1 MSNTLKTTSALILA
15 GAFAAALTTST
26 TLTSTE
32 AQAEKEGML
41 KCYGVSA
48 AGKNDCAA
56 GPGTTCAGS
65 SKVNYQ
71 TNAWKY
77 VKKGTCESTTTSA
90 GGKGSLTCAP
100 TTASEVPEGAR
111 GCAT

>member
-1 MSNTLKTTSALILA
+1 MSNTLKSGSALILA

-32 AQAEKEGML
+32 VQAEKEGMV
-41 KCYGVSA
+41 KCYGISA

-56 GPGTTCAGS
+56 GPGTTCAGT

-71 TNAWKY
+71 SNAWKY

-90 GGKGSLTCAP
+90 GGKGSLTCKP
-100 TTASEVPEGAR
+100 TTDAAVPEGHR
-111 GCAT
+111 GCAS

>member
-32 AQAEKEGML
+32 AQAEKEGMV

-56 GPGTTCAGS
+56 GPGTTCAGT
-65 SKVNYQ
+65 SKVKYQ
-71 TNAWKY
+71 SNAWKY
-77 VKKGTCESTTTSA
+77 VKKGTCESMTNTA
-90 GGKGSLTCAP
+90 GDKGSLTCTP
-100 TTASEVPEGAR
+100 TTAAEVPASSR